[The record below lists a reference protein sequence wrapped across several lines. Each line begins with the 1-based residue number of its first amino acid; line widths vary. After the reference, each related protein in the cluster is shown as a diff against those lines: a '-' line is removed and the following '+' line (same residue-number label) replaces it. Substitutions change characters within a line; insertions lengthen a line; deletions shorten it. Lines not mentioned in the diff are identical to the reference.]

1 MKSSVL
7 VLSDIDGTLIPHPF
21 LSGVSTED
29 KSEDVSRMFSLFG
42 HKNFGL
48 VTGRRKAGF
57 ERFFR
62 EYRMTETFPAFLA
75 VEFATHI
82 SVFGKWVVERAQNSS
97 VSRLMNELAEE
108 ICTYPE
114 FNEGHN
120 LAQALQRGWFDTYF
134 LEEKTLC
141 AQIEGHFPS
150 PEKLARYFAVVEKI
164 LNPYTIGA
172 GALAVQSFPSMRRID
187 VLENGFLPKC
197 GFWPTIESHRESL
210 GICADSDLTVVAL
223 GDEHYDSYM
232 FRYLK
237 NELGER
243 FKNVFTISVSHK
255 LNYATHWCHNTRTAL
270 SFVENVLKCGEV
282 NKNVLASLE
291 KV

>member
-1 MKSSVL
+1 

-29 KSEDVSRMFSLFG
+29 KSEDVARMFSLFE

-62 EYRMTETFPAFLA
+62 EYNMAETFPAFLA
-75 VEFATHI
+75 VEFATHV
-82 SVFGKWVVERAQNSS
+82 SVFGKWVVERSQNSS
-97 VSRLMNELAEE
+97 VSRLMKELAAE
-108 ICTYPE
+108 IGAYSE

-141 AQIEGHFPS
+141 AQIEGHFPDA
-150 PEKLARYFAVVEKI
+150 EKLAKYFAVVEKI

-197 GFWPTIESHRESL
+197 GFWPTIESHREAL
-210 GICADSDLTVVAL
+210 GICADSELTVVAL

-237 NELGER
+237 NDLGAR
-243 FKNVFTISVSHK
+243 FKRVYTISVSHK
-255 LNYATHWCHNTRTAL
+255 LNYATHWCPDTRTAL
-270 SFVENVLKCGEV
+270 SFVENVLGSGEV
-282 NKNVLASLE
+282 RQNVFANME
-291 KV
+291 KL